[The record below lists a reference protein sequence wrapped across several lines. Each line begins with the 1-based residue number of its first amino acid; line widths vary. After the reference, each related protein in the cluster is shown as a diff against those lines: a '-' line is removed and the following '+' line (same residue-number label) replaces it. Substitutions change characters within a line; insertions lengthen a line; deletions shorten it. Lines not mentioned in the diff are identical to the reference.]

1 MCLWRA
7 ASYKD
12 KRECYSGAD
21 YVAYELVPSFL
32 KFIVKSRRIFKFFS
46 WHYTSQGI
54 YEYIIARTKYFD
66 NAFMQALEGGF
77 DQIVIFGAGF
87 DSRALRFNEKNKAT
101 TIFELD
107 APMTQQDKLKGF
119 QSRKLSLPKSLI
131 FVPIDFNRETGR
143 QNN

>member
-1 MCLWRA
+1 
-7 ASYKD
+7 
-12 KRECYSGAD
+12 
-21 YVAYELVPSFL
+21 
-32 KFIVKSRRIFKFFS
+32 
-46 WHYTSQGI
+46 
-54 YEYIIARTKYFD
+54 
-66 NAFMQALEGGF
+66 MQALEGGF